1 VPLAVVS
8 LTLAGDTAVEEGR
21 AALFSCQVGLGK
33 GVKPKN
39 LVEKNIYHEII
50 KERDKIYIYIYL
62 ILRSK

>member
-33 GVKPKN
+33 GEVTAFTTTLPTEAR
-39 LVEKNIYHEII
+39 V
-50 KERDKIYIYIYL
+50 
-62 ILRSK
+62 SG